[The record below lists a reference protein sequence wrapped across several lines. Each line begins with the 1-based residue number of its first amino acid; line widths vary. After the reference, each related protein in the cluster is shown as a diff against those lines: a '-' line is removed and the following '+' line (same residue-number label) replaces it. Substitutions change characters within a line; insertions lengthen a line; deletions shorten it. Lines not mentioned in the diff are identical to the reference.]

1 LNGRQNTP
9 MTESK
14 FLERLGGR
22 IRELRTNKGLS
33 LSELAHMCEFEKAS
47 LSRIE
52 LGKTNTTVLTLRK
65 ICKAL
70 DVNVSELFE
79 LSKITP

>member
-1 LNGRQNTP
+1 
-9 MTESK
+9 MAEKK
-14 FLERLGGR
+14 FLTALGSR
-22 IRELRTNKGLS
+22 IRNTRTKKGLS
-33 LSELAHMCEFEKAS
+33 LSELAYMCEFEKAS

-70 DVNVSELFE
+70 DINIGELFE
-79 LSKITP
+79 DK

>member
-1 LNGRQNTP
+1 MNET
-9 MTESK
+9 K
-14 FLERLGGR
+14 FLATLGAR
-22 IRELRTNKGLS
+22 IRKIRTNKGLS
-33 LSELAHMCEFEKAS
+33 LSELAYMCDFEKAS

-70 DVNVSELFE
+70 DIDISELFE
-79 LSKITP
+79 LNNITP

>member
-1 LNGRQNTP
+1 MADTTYPP
-9 MTESK
+9 MAEKK
-14 FLERLGGR
+14 FLAALGSR
-22 IRELRTNKGLS
+22 IRNLRTKKGLS
-33 LSELAHMCEFEKAS
+33 LSELAYMCEFEKAS

-70 DVNVSELFE
+70 DINFTELFDD
-79 LSKITP
+79 K